1 MEIRSH
7 STFDRAEWSRLRSS
21 VPLLLA
27 EEELAL
33 LRGANEPMSIQEV
46 EEICLPLVRLI
57 SLHVNAARSLSAVTD
72 EFVGRETLP
81 RPFIVAIAG
90 SVAVGKSTIARVL
103 KLLLSRSADHPR
115 VDLVTTDG
123 FLWPAEKLLM
133 DGMMDRK
140 GFPESYDVR
149 RMIEFLAQAR
159 AGERASA
166 PVYSHTSYDIVPE
179 AFDIVEGP
187 DILIFEGL
195 NVLQIGDGV
204 NRRHGAVFTAA
215 DFFDLSIFVDAE
227 SDVIEQ
233 WYVDRFLL
241 LQQTRMQDPSS
252 YFHHLAGASREEA
265 TAFAQRLWQKVNLP
279 NLLENILPTRQRADV
294 IIHKRADHTADR
306 LLLRRI

>member
-33 LRGANEPMSIQEV
+33 LRGANEPMSIEEV

-72 EFVGRETLP
+72 EFVGRKSHP

-123 FLWPAEKLLM
+123 FLWPAEKLLVE
-133 DGMMDRK
+133 GMMDRK

-149 RMIEFLAQAR
+149 RMIEFLAQVR

-204 NRRHGAVFTAA
+204 NRRHGPVFTAA
-215 DFFDLSIFVDAE
+215 DFFDLSIFIDAE
-227 SDVIEQ
+227 PDVIEQ

-241 LQQTRMQDPSS
+241 LQQTRMQDPAS

-265 TAFAQRLWQKVNLP
+265 VAFAQRLWQQVNLP

>member
-1 MEIRSH
+1 MDIRSH
-7 STFDRAEWSRLRSS
+7 STFDRAAWSRLRSS
-21 VPLLLA
+21 VPLLLT

-33 LRGANEPMSIQEV
+33 LRGANEPMSIEEV
-46 EEICLPLVRLI
+46 EEICLPLFRLI

-72 EFVGRETLP
+72 EFVGRETQR

-90 SVAVGKSTIARVL
+90 SVAVGKSTLARVL
-103 KLLLSRSADHPR
+103 KLLLSRWPDHPK

-123 FLWPAEKLLM
+123 FLWPSARLLR

-149 RMIEFLAQAR
+149 RMIEFLAAAR
-159 AGERASA
+159 AGEVAKA
-166 PVYSHTSYDIVPE
+166 PVYSHTSYDIVPDQFDVVE
-179 AFDIVEGP
+179 AP

-204 NRRHGAVFTAA
+204 NRRNGPIFTAA
-215 DFFDLSIFVDAE
+215 DFFDLSIFVDA
-227 SDVIEQ
+227 DPKVIEK

-241 LQQTRMQDPSS
+241 LQQTRMQDSES
-252 YFHHLAGASREEA
+252 YFHHLASATREEA
-265 TAFAQRLWQKVNLP
+265 TQYAQRLWEKVNLP
-279 NLLENILPTRQRADV
+279 NLRENILPTRQRADV
-294 IIHKRADHTADR
+294 IIHKGADHRADR

>member
-123 FLWPAEKLLM
+123 FLWPAEKLLL

-159 AGERASA
+159 AGERARA

-187 DILIFEGL
+187 DVLIFEGL

-204 NRRHGAVFTAA
+204 NRRHGPVFTAA

-227 SDVIEQ
+227 PDVIEQ
-233 WYVDRFLL
+233 WYIDRFLL
-241 LQQTRMQDPSS
+241 LQKTRMQDPSS

-265 TAFAQRLWQKVNLP
+265 VPFAQRLWQKVNLP

-294 IIHKRADHTADR
+294 IIHKSADHTADR